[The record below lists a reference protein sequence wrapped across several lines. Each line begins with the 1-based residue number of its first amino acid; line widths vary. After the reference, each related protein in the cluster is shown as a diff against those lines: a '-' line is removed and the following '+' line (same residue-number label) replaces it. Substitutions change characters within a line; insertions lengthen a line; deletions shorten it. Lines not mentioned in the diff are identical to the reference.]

1 MYIESAELL
10 QTDEDD
16 ANQQHVIFRVHFGEC
31 VNDREGNPIE
41 SLDINVTVAFTEDG
55 KPVLRVME
63 A

>member
-1 MYIESAELL
+1 MYIENAELL
-10 QTDEDD
+10 TTGEDMGR
-16 ANQQHVIFRVHFGEC
+16 QYVKFRIHFGEC